1 MVPVKKGAMSINVT
15 TTGELQALNSED
27 IKGPGG
33 MMAYEIYNVKI
44 SSLIPEGNQVK
55 QGDLIAELDK
65 SDFMSKLKD
74 GGADLSKIESEYT
87 QTRLDT
93 ALEMSKLR
101 DELINEKFDMEEKKL
116 LMEQSKFEPPS
127 VIRQAEIDMEKAER
141 TYKQSITSYKL
152 KLEQNRAKMQEK
164 EATLSK
170 QQSKL
175 QQLQTLMDGLT
186 IKAPKSGMLIYK
198 KDWTGRKIK
207 TGSTINTWSPVVATL
222 PDLSVM
228 VSQTYVNEIDI
239 SKLKVGQNVEISIDA
254 FPGHKYSGKV
264 KSIENVG
271 EQLPNTQ
278 TKVFE
283 VNILID
289 QKDTLL
295 RPAMTT
301 SNIIQTKTLPSSTLY
316 IPLDCIQGSDTF
328 NFVYAKLNNKT
339 VKQEVVEGLANE
351 VNAEIKAGLN
361 EGDMVYLSA
370 PANADKLPVIRLSKS
385 IKDKLRKPADI
396 KPDATE
402 TTSAKSV
409 SEPKSG
415 IN

>member
-1 MVPVKKGAMSINVT
+1 MVPVKKGPMSINVT

-27 IKGPGG
+27 IKGPFG

-44 SSLIPEGNQVK
+44 SYLIAEGNQVK

-116 LMEQSKFEPPS
+116 LMEQSKYEPPS

-141 TYKQSITSYKL
+141 TYKQSIKSYKL

-175 QQLQTLMDGLT
+175 QQLQLMMEGLT
-186 IKAPKSGMLIYK
+186 IKAQKSGMLIYK
-198 KDWTGRKIK
+198 KDWNGKKIK
-207 TGSTINTWSPVVATL
+207 TGSSVNSWNPVVATL
-222 PDLSVM
+222 PDLSAM

-239 SKLKVGQNVEISIDA
+239 SKLKIGQNVEISVDA
-254 FPGHKYSGKV
+254 FPGHKYSGKI

-283 VNILID
+283 VNILVD

-301 SNIIQTKTLPSSTLY
+301 SNIIQTKTLSPSTLF

-328 NFVYAKLNNKT
+328 NYVFAKLNGKT
-339 VKQEVVEGLANE
+339 VKQEIVQGLSNE
-351 VNAEIKAGLN
+351 VNAEIKTGLN

-370 PANADKLPVIRLSKS
+370 PADADKIPLNRLSKG
-385 IKDKLRKPADI
+385 IKDKFKKPANS
-396 KPDATE
+396 KSNKVE
-402 TTSAKSV
+402 TTSGNLSSKN
-409 SEPKSG
+409 G